1 MNDQSQLYSSRITKN
16 YLEYL
21 DKFYPDTDVTK
32 VLQSSG
38 ITHQEVED
46 PGHWFTQQQ
55 VDRFQEALIRETD
68 NHNISHDVGRYLASS
83 EGLGPFR
90 QYMLGLLNP
99 MAIYLLMGKV
109 YTMMSRGAILET
121 QKIGN
126 SAVEIISTPKSGVKE
141 KPYQCDNRIGS
152 FEAVSRLFT
161 KGFAKIEHPSCFHRG
176 DEACHY
182 IISWEKMPSVLW
194 RRVRN
199 GFLLVTLFTLIPLY
213 FLYPALPWS
222 HIVISVAFANLLFFM
237 LSQQVEKK
245 ELIKTIET
253 QGNAAED
260 LLEEMNIRYNNA
272 VLIQEIG
279 QVTSTTLHIHTL
291 LNEVIAIIQKRLDFD
306 RGIVMLVNDQNTSL
320 HFNAGFG
327 YNGVHLKLLKKTKF
341 SLNKPESKGTFAV
354 AFKEQKPILV
364 NNISEIKDDLSEKSL
379 AFARQMGV
387 QSLICVPLIY
397 ENESLGILAVDN
409 VKSKR
414 LATKSDM
421 SLLMGVASHT
431 AVGIVHARSFQK
443 LQESE
448 KKYRDLVENS
458 NSIIMRRDINGTIT
472 FFNEFAQ
479 ELFGYNKKEIIGEN
493 MVGTILPDAEAATNE
508 VAGLVVSLQ
517 QNPEKRVVSEGRNVL
532 RNGDTV
538 WVAWTYKPVF
548 GDDGTLQE
556 ILCIG
561 NDITELKQ
569 AEAQKADLE
578 SRLQRAQ
585 KMEAVG
591 TLAGGV
597 AHDLNNILSGI
608 VSYPELILMGL
619 PDNSPLQKPVLTMQ
633 KSGEKAAAI
642 VQDLLTLARR
652 GVVSKSVINL
662 NEIISEYLKSPEF
675 EYLKT
680 NNPKI
685 GVKTQFEVNLLNI
698 SGSPVHLSKTVMNLI
713 VNATEAMPEGGDV
726 SITTKNRYIDKSFRG
741 FDEVAKGDYVT
752 LIISDNG
759 IGIPLGD
766 IDRIFEPFY
775 TKKVMGRSGTGLGMA
790 VVWGTVKDHDGY
802 IDIQSTVGKGTK
814 FSLYFPV
821 TRAEITR
828 GKEQIPLG
836 DLKGN
841 GESILIVD
849 DSGDQREIATGIL
862 EKLGYSVSSVSSG
875 EAAIGHLKSRH
886 VDLLVLD
893 MIMDPGIDGYETYKQ
908 ILETSPGQKA
918 IIASGFSETKR
929 VKAAQKL
936 GAGAYIKKP
945 YLIEKIGRVV
955 KEEMNRKGIV

>member
-1 MNDQSQLYSSRITKN
+1 
-16 YLEYL
+16 
-21 DKFYPDTDVTK
+21 
-32 VLQSSG
+32 
-38 ITHQEVED
+38 
-46 PGHWFTQQQ
+46 
-55 VDRFQEALIRETD
+55 
-68 NHNISHDVGRYLASS
+68 
-83 EGLGPFR
+83 
-90 QYMLGLLNP
+90 
-99 MAIYLLMGKV
+99 
-109 YTMMSRGAILET
+109 
-121 QKIGN
+121 
-126 SAVEIISTPKSGVKE
+126 
-141 KPYQCDNRIGS
+141 
-152 FEAVSRLFT
+152 
-161 KGFAKIEHPSCFHRG
+161 
-176 DEACHY
+176 
-182 IISWEKMPSVLW
+182 
-194 RRVRN
+194 
-199 GFLLVTLFTLIPLY
+199 
-213 FLYPALPWS
+213 
-222 HIVISVAFANLLFFM
+222 
-237 LSQQVEKK
+237 
-245 ELIKTIET
+245 
-253 QGNAAED
+253 
-260 LLEEMNIRYNNA
+260 
-272 VLIQEIG
+272 
-279 QVTSTTLHIHTL
+279 
-291 LNEVIAIIQKRLDFD
+291 
-306 RGIVMLVNDQNTSL
+306 
-320 HFNAGFG
+320 
-327 YNGVHLKLLKKTKF
+327 
-341 SLNKPESKGTFAV
+341 
-354 AFKEQKPILV
+354 
-364 NNISEIKDDLSEKSL
+364 
-379 AFARQMGV
+379 
-387 QSLICVPLIY
+387 
-397 ENESLGILAVDN
+397 
-409 VKSKR
+409 
-414 LATKSDM
+414 
-421 SLLMGVASHT
+421 
-431 AVGIVHARSFQK
+431 
-443 LQESE
+443 
-448 KKYRDLVENS
+448 
-458 NSIIMRRDINGTIT
+458 
-472 FFNEFAQ
+472 
-479 ELFGYNKKEIIGEN
+479 
-493 MVGTILPDAEAATNE
+493 
-508 VAGLVVSLQ
+508 
-517 QNPEKRVVSEGRNVL
+517 
-532 RNGDTV
+532 
-538 WVAWTYKPVF
+538 
-548 GDDGTLQE
+548 
-556 ILCIG
+556 
-561 NDITELKQ
+561 
-569 AEAQKADLE
+569 
-578 SRLQRAQ
+578 
-585 KMEAVG
+585 
-591 TLAGGV
+591 
-597 AHDLNNILSGI
+597 
-608 VSYPELILMGL
+608 
-619 PDNSPLQKPVLTMQ
+619 MQ